1 MPKILKYFKH
11 FTPVKVRFSDL
22 DIAGHLNNAK
32 YQTFME
38 EARIAHFHD
47 VCSQHKSCLNFN
59 VVMSKISIDFIK
71 PIEFGDDIIIY
82 TRVFNI
88 TEHSHEVHQVFV
100 RKENDK
106 KEIVATAQS
115 VMAAFD
121 YQTKQL
127 TTFPESYSQT
137 IRSFE
142 ETGEILSPGNKIL
155 LEC

>member
-1 MPKILKYFKH
+1 MSKILKYYKH

-47 VCSQHKSCLNFN
+47 VCSKAKSCLDFN

-82 TRVFNI
+82 TRIFNI
-88 TEHSHEVHQVFV
+88 TEHSHEVHQLFV
-100 RKENDK
+100 RREKDK
-106 KEIVATAQS
+106 HEIVATAQS

-121 YQTKQL
+121 YHTKKL
-127 TTFPESYSQT
+127 TTFPEEYREA

-142 ETGEILSPGNKIL
+142 ETGEISSPGNKIL
-155 LEC
+155 I